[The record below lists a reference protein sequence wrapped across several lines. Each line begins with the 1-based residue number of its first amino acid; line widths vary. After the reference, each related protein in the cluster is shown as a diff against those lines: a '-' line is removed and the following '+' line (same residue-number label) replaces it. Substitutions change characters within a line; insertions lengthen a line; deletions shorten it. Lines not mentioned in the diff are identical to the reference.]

1 MSFFFYTL
9 CYHPGYLIQSL
20 DNPEILFQC
29 EKTEFKE
36 KKTQKY
42 EFQNESANKL
52 WTGINLKRFILLM
65 KFFFWTL
72 SYNLDYLI
80 QPSNYPKVKKMFP
93 YKGRRVA
100 RFLRVRRCF
109 HSSSCLD
116 QAYRADEYRTI
127 FSCNALPNDKK
138 SATLEKKM
146 FVFKALKRFL
156 VKTSILVKYYG

>member
-1 MSFFFYTL
+1 MWKNW
-9 CYHPGYLIQSL
+9 IQRR
-20 DNPEILFQC
+20 
-29 EKTEFKE
+29 
-36 KKTQKY
+36 KKTKKY
-42 EFQNESANKL
+42 EFQNESPNKL

-65 KFFFWTL
+65 KFFFRTL

-100 RFLRVRRCF
+100 RFLRVRQCF

-116 QAYRADEYRTI
+116 HRIRADEYRTI

-138 SATLEKKM
+138 SATSEKQM